1 MCAVTD
7 PGYIMVLSYA
17 FCNASLAPVRA
28 EPSHRAE
35 MVNQLLFG
43 EKAEVLEIN
52 EKDWAKIRCHHD
64 DYIGWCKAGQLT
76 IIPKKEYR
84 KTPRYLADK
93 HHNKL
98 VFEQG
103 DQWIPMGADLF
114 GLKLMQPEGG
124 KYKGKRL
131 TVRNLELTPKHLA
144 EAAMQYINAPYL
156 WGGRSIA
163 GIDCSGLTQ
172 MAFKMCG
179 RAILRDAAQQ
189 AEDGEQVDFLQ
200 HARKGDLAFF
210 DNDEGK
216 IVHVGIILEH
226 NNILH
231 ATDTSGRVV
240 IDKIDQGGIIS
251 VWLKKRTHK
260 LRMIKRYC

>member
-1 MCAVTD
+1 
-7 PGYIMVLSYA
+7 MVLSYA
-17 FCNASLAPVRA
+17 FCNASLMPVRA
-28 EPSHRAE
+28 EPSHKAE
-35 MVNQLLFG
+35 MVTQMLFG

-52 EKDWAKIRCHHD
+52 DKDWARIRCEHD
-64 DYIGWCKAGQLT
+64 EYIGWCKTGQLT
-76 IIPKKEYR
+76 IIHKKEYR
-84 KTPRYLADK
+84 KAPRYIADK
-93 HHNKL
+93 HNNKL
-98 VFEQG
+98 VFEHG

-114 GLKLMQPEGG
+114 GLKLLQPQTG
-124 KYKGKRL
+124 KYKGKKL
-131 TVRNLELTPKHLA
+131 AVKDLELTPKLIV
-144 EAAMQYINAPYL
+144 EAAMLYMNAPYQ

-179 RAILRDAAQQ
+179 KAILRDAAQQ
-189 AEDGEQVDFLQ
+189 AEQGEQVDFLQ

-226 NNILH
+226 NGILH

-251 VWLKKRTHK
+251 ILLKKRTHK
-260 LRMIKRYC
+260 LRVIRRYC

>member
-1 MCAVTD
+1 
-7 PGYIMVLSYA
+7 MVLSYA
-17 FCNASLAPVRA
+17 FCNASLMPVRA
-28 EPSHRAE
+28 EPSHKAE
-35 MVNQLLFG
+35 MVNQLLYG

-52 EKDWAKIRCHHD
+52 EKDWARIRCDRD
-64 DYIGWCKAGQLT
+64 DYIGWCKVGQLT
-76 IIPKKEYR
+76 IIHKKDYR
-84 KTPRYLADK
+84 KAPRYIADK

-98 VFEQG
+98 VFEHD

-114 GLKLMQPEGG
+114 GMKLLQKKDS
-124 KYKGKRL
+124 KYKGKKL
-131 TVRNLELTPKHLA
+131 ALKDLELTPKHIV
-144 EAAMQYINAPYL
+144 EAAMQYLNAPYL

-179 RAILRDAAQQ
+179 KAILRDAAQQ
-189 AEDGEQVDFLQ
+189 AEQGEQVDFLQ
-200 HARKGDLAFF
+200 HAHKGDLAFF

-216 IVHVGIILEH
+216 IVHVGILLD
-226 NNILH
+226 NSSILH

-251 VWLKKRTHK
+251 VSLKKRTHK
-260 LRMIKRYC
+260 LRVIKRYC